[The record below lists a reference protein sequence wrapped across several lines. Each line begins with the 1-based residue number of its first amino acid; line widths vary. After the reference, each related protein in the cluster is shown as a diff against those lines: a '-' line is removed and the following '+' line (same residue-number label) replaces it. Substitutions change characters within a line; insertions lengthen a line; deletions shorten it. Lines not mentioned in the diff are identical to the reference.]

1 MYRTENR
8 SNESKIESDVRIEQY
23 WYFDE
28 SFQLYLQKVASSGGT
43 TNLSTNLL
51 CLSRLL
57 QQRRKE
63 GIAVVIFG
71 DVIGDA
77 KAHTHTHYLFCNWF
91 QPTVFVEPYDI
102 LPDLRPIPCRLPW
115 STRHNLHWAPNLNC
129 NIFM

>member
-8 SNESKIESDVRIEQY
+8 SSESKIESDVRIEQY

-77 KAHTHTHYLFCNWF
+77 KAHTHITSFATGSSPLS
-91 QPTVFVEPYDI
+91 
-102 LPDLRPIPCRLPW
+102 L
-115 STRHNLHWAPNLNC
+115 
-129 NIFM
+129 